1 MARRGGTRPL
11 PRLSCL
17 RVSSRC
23 RRDLELSWGLSVGPS
38 EGGRAR
44 GRARRRRWGEAE
56 RAAAG
61 RGGSAPAELL
71 RCLPI
76 ASYQKREVK
85 SV

>member
-61 RGGSAPAELL
+61 RGGSAPRGGPPLPPDRELSKP
-71 RCLPI
+71 RG
-76 ASYQKREVK
+76 
-85 SV
+85 